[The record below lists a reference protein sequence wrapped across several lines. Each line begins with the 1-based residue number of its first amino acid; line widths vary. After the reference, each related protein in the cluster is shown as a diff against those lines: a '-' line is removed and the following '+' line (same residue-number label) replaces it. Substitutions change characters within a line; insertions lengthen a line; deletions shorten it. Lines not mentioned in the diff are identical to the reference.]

1 MLNDIQRT
9 SMWKRISAFLC
20 DIIVLSIV
28 VMGFSFLLSSILGYD
43 SHNERLEKYYT
54 SYESQYGINFEIGN
68 AGAVPYTDE
77 EEALFKSLEKQYEG
91 NKEAFEYKKFDIS
104 WEKYEALSTE
114 ERILYDFQYSVAYK
128 ALTTNED
135 VLYTYNL
142 VINMTL
148 LITTASILIA
158 YVITE
163 FILPIIFRNGQ
174 TVGKKIFGIA
184 LIRTDGVRINNMML
198 FVRTVLGK
206 FTIETMIPVYIIIML
221 MFNSIGVVGTI
232 VLGLILLLQI
242 ILLATTKN
250 RTPIHDILA
259 GTVAVDASSQMIFDT
274 EEDLIKYKNR
284 LHEEAVAKA
293 EYK

>member
-1 MLNDIQRT
+1 MLNDIQRA

-114 ERILYDFQYSVAYK
+114 ERIRYDFQYSVAYK

-174 TVGKKIFGIA
+174 TVGKKYS
-184 LIRTDGVRINNMML
+184 
-198 FVRTVLGK
+198 
-206 FTIETMIPVYIIIML
+206 E
-221 MFNSIGVVGTI
+221 
-232 VLGLILLLQI
+232 LLLYAQ
-242 ILLATTKN
+242 T
-250 RTPIHDILA
+250 
-259 GTVAVDASSQMIFDT
+259 AS
-274 EEDLIKYKNR
+274 E
-284 LHEEAVAKA
+284 
-293 EYK
+293 